1 MPSSRSD
8 SALGDKSVD
17 YYEVLGV
24 SSSATAAELR
34 QAYRVQALRWH
45 PDKNPEKALE
55 ATERFKLI
63 AQAYSVLRDEKQRS
77 RYDSSRRSNIG
88 FTPPA
93 DADAGSS
100 FNTAKDLFSEIFGEE
115 LAAGIG
121 RVASIASSTL
131 SEAANLCSRHQVTRG
146 AVVAGLQSMRDVAS
160 AEAFWVTLLTSTSCC
175 YSHKVE
181 KWETALTR
189 CQNRYAARQEE
200 YRDLDAVFVTQTEVR
215 KSRSEEA
222 WQSAV
227 RASLLAAG
235 SVYSGMVC
243 SVLPSW
249 LMSMVM
255 PSFAAHK
262 WPLAAFW
269 FVTSVLLVVRGVG
282 RWEEVFQRS
291 VEADRRAAN
300 EKAELQ
306 ELLAQVHSA
315 AVALETASDGLK
327 QAQVALRHAQKDI
340 AAAEASGASIGSA
353 VKIGMH
359 FCGRIFGA
367 HRNSNAELL

>member
-160 AEAFWVTLLTSTSCC
+160 AE
-175 YSHKVE
+175 VE